1 MLDSNTAPLVEPT
14 RHTSPRR
21 GVRSGSDGY
30 PRATVLLQSNQGR
43 QSYQLYDDFN
53 YEEPSPERQTRFGRP
68 QSSERNSMNNNI
80 GGGHGEFSPTQK
92 ILQSDPFKPIF

>member
-53 YEEPSPERQTRFGRP
+53 YEEPSPKDKQDLE
-68 QSSERNSMNNNI
+68 
-80 GGGHGEFSPTQK
+80 GHS
-92 ILQSDPFKPIF
+92 LQRETA